1 MTRGT
6 AMIILS
12 ACMLAASLAAEAQ
25 QATRMRQIGL
35 LGNASTDSPSKHL
48 WTAFREGLRD
58 LGYVEGQN
66 IVLHARWPAD
76 PLGRWSEAA
85 TELVRLQVEVI
96 VAANSEAAAAA
107 KQASNAIPIV
117 MISGDPLSGKLIG
130 SLTQPGGNVTGI
142 STLSSEIIGKQLQL
156 LKEVIPALSRVAILR
171 NPNNPFHAA
180 QIREVESAARVL
192 GMHTQVIEAASAEG
206 LEAAFS
212 TMAKL
217 RAEALLVLADA
228 PFLGYRTKIADLA
241 RKNRL
246 PTMYPRRE
254 HVLVGGL
261 IAYGTD
267 RRDLF
272 RRLATYVD
280 KILKGAKPA
289 DLPVEQP
296 TRFELVVNVK
306 AANALALPIPPS
318 LLQRADDVIQ

>member
-1 MTRGT
+1 
-6 AMIILS
+6 
-12 ACMLAASLAAEAQ
+12 MLAASLPAKAQ
-25 QATRMRQIGL
+25 QATTVRQIGV
-35 LGNASTDSPSKHL
+35 LGNTSAHSPSKHL
-48 WTAFREGLRD
+48 WAAFRQGLRD

-66 IVLHARWPAD
+66 IILHARWPTD

-107 KQASNAIPIV
+107 KQASKAIPIV

-130 SLTQPGGNVTGI
+130 SLTRPGGNVTGV

-180 QIREVESAARVL
+180 QVREVELAGRVL
-192 GMHTQVIEAASAEG
+192 GMHTQVVEAGSREG

-212 TMAKL
+212 AMQKV

-228 PFLGYRTKIADLA
+228 PFLQYRIKIADLA
-241 RKNRL
+241 SKSRL

-254 HVLVGGL
+254 HVEVGGL

-272 RRLATYVD
+272 RRLAVYVD

-296 TRFELVVNVK
+296 TRFELVINVK
-306 AANALALPIPPS
+306 AANALALPIPQS